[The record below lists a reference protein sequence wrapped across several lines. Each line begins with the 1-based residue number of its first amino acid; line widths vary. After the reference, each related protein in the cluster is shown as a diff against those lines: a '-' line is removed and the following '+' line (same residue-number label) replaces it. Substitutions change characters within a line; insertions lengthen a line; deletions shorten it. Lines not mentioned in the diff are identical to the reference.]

1 VVFLA
6 SIRSSVWGSFGSAR
20 SRLHLSRGPYR
31 CSHHAGS
38 TRPRSVR
45 GPWQPLRKRSQSR
58 RNYKVGCWHGV
69 FGEHVRS
76 FPNIS
81 GLTGATAGNHHRPCS
96 RAVRAALAV
105 QPMCYL
111 DAKGHVRSRP
121 SAPRF
126 RTIMA
131 GFFYSRF
138 CFRERSHKQ
147 CEQCNHTHADNQH
160 CECYGI
166 VVQPIQPLLH
176 GTPPC
181 FKSW

>member
-45 GPWQPLRKRSQSR
+45 GPWQPLRKRPQSR

-138 CFRERSHKQ
+138 CFRERGSPLRNGTRSAGYRSHKQ
-147 CEQCNHTHADNQH
+147 CEQCNHTH
-160 CECYGI
+160 
-166 VVQPIQPLLH
+166 
-176 GTPPC
+176 
-181 FKSW
+181 FSSM